1 MCYPA
6 YILFISTEITHLADI
21 VTNILLLA
29 GMWICLGM
37 GSDFIFLENLKS
49 IFTAL
54 LSSLLYGDCYFRVVK
69 NFKDTFISEGCYFQ
83 AKNLNLILCLKKG
96 LLNNYLDVVSA

>member
-21 VTNILLLA
+21 VTNILLHA
-29 GMWICLGM
+29 GMWIFLGM

-54 LSSLLYGDCYFRVVK
+54 LSSLLYFRVVK
-69 NFKDTFISEGCYFQ
+69 NFKDTFISEGCCFQ
-83 AKNLNLILCLKKG
+83 AKSLNLILCLKIG